1 LNIVGGHLIPIVLTS
16 SEEAERLG
24 LEAALAA
31 AVGLRVS
38 FVFASFYGKGV
49 PVF

>member
-1 LNIVGGHLIPIVLTS
+1 LNIVGGHLIPTVLTS

-31 AVGLRVS
+31 VVGLRVS
-38 FVFASFYGKGV
+38 FVFFLWKRYQYFEA
-49 PVF
+49 